1 MGKLYA
7 PVALLLLT
15 TASVVA
21 LAQSSA
27 KPSFEVASVKPNKS
41 GDRGMSSAEQA
52 GGRFIATNNTLAI
65 LVRNAFNLQESQV
78 VGLPDWG
85 ASERFDIVAKA
96 EQEFPKTAERPR
108 LAQLML
114 QSLLEERFKLVSHR
128 ETRDL
133 PAYALVVARADS
145 RLGPQLKQSDVDC
158 AALAAA
164 RRAAGS
170 APASGGGSASTTG
183 STPPVLAQRRPCTM
197 TMAGGVLRGGSVA
210 MANLVA
216 TLSSVVQRIV
226 VDRTGL
232 TGGFDF
238 DLTFSME
245 QSTDTGNPS
254 VFTAVQEQLGLKLE
268 SVRVPMQ
275 VLVVDSVER
284 PTPD

>member
-1 MGKLYA
+1 MELSGVCRHNLQMSTLRVFVVVLAAVAA
-7 PVALLLLT
+7 PAF
-15 TASVVA
+15 
-21 LAQSSA
+21 AQTPA
-27 KPSFEVASVKPNKS
+27 PAPKPSFEVASVKPNKS

-158 AALAAA
+158 AAL
-164 RRAAGS
+164 
-170 APASGGGSASTTG
+170 
-183 STPPVLAQRRPCTM
+183 
-197 TMAGGVLRGGSVA
+197 
-210 MANLVA
+210 
-216 TLSSVVQRIV
+216 
-226 VDRTGL
+226 
-232 TGGFDF
+232 
-238 DLTFSME
+238 
-245 QSTDTGNPS
+245 
-254 VFTAVQEQLGLKLE
+254 
-268 SVRVPMQ
+268 
-275 VLVVDSVER
+275 
-284 PTPD
+284 

>member
-1 MGKLYA
+1 
-7 PVALLLLT
+7 
-15 TASVVA
+15 
-21 LAQSSA
+21 
-27 KPSFEVASVKPNKS
+27 
-41 GDRGMSSAEQA
+41 
-52 GGRFIATNNTLAI
+52 
-65 LVRNAFNLQESQV
+65 
-78 VGLPDWG
+78 
-85 ASERFDIVAKA
+85 
-96 EQEFPKTAERPR
+96 
-108 LAQLML
+108 
-114 QSLLEERFKLVSHR
+114 
-128 ETRDL
+128 
-133 PAYALVVARADS
+133 
-145 RLGPQLKQSDVDC
+145 
-158 AALAAA
+158 
-164 RRAAGS
+164 
-170 APASGGGSASTTG
+170 
-183 STPPVLAQRRPCTM
+183 M